1 MTARPDFPEIET
13 SAPVSAAILVGGR
26 ARRMHGLDKSML
38 DVDGLPILERQL
50 AVLRQLSDD
59 LMIVTRAG
67 APDVGPALPPGRESP
82 FAQPGL
88 RIVSDE
94 ISDAGPLGGIHA
106 ALVNARAPVTLVVAC
121 DMPFLSLEFLRHLAA
136 RVEGVDVAVPRTTD
150 GYHPLCAAYAQ
161 TARPF
166 VEQQLAR
173 GEFKVSALFSM
184 DLRVAELGPAELAR
198 FDPEGRMLSNVNTP
212 HDYRQ
217 ACSRT
222 LDR

>member
-1 MTARPDFPEIET
+1 MTARPDFPET
-13 SAPVSAAILVGGR
+13 GPAAPLSAAILVGGR
-26 ARRMHGLDKSML
+26 ARRMHGLDKSSL

-59 LMIVTRAG
+59 LMIVTRADSPYDG
-67 APDVGPALPPGRESP
+67 ESP
-82 FAQPGL
+82 FARPGL
-88 RIVSDE
+88 RIVSDV

-106 ALVNARAPVTLVVAC
+106 ALVHAQSPVTLVVAC
-121 DMPFLSLEFLRHLAA
+121 DMPFLSIEFLRHLAA

-166 VEQQLAR
+166 VERQLAR
-173 GEFKVSALFSM
+173 GILKVSALFSM
-184 DLRVAELGPAELAR
+184 DLRVAELGPAELAG

-217 ACSRT
+217 ACSRA

>member
-1 MTARPDFPEIET
+1 
-13 SAPVSAAILVGGR
+13 
-26 ARRMHGLDKSML
+26 MHGLDKSAL

-67 APDVGPALPPGRESP
+67 APRDREDPP
-82 FAQPGL
+82 FARPGL

-106 ALVNARAPVTLVVAC
+106 ALVHAKAPVTLVVAC

-136 RVEGVDVAVPRTTD
+136 RVEGMDVAVPRTTD

-166 VEQQLAR
+166 VERQLAR
-173 GEFKVSALFSM
+173 GVLKVSALFSM
-184 DLRVAELGPAELAR
+184 DLRVAELGPDELAG

-217 ACSRT
+217 ACSRAIN
-222 LDR
+222 R

>member
-1 MTARPDFPEIET
+1 MTARPSFPAMGP
-13 SAPVSAAILVGGR
+13 SATLSAAILVGGR
-26 ARRMHGLDKSML
+26 ARRMHGLDKSTL

-67 APDVGPALPPGRESP
+67 APRDAESLI
-82 FAQPGL
+82 AQPGL

-106 ALVNARAPVTLVVAC
+106 ALVNAHAPVTLVVAC
-121 DMPFLSLEFLRHLAA
+121 DMPFLSLDFLRHLAA

-166 VEQQLAR
+166 VERQLAR
-173 GEFKVSALFSM
+173 GVLKVSALFSM
-184 DLRVAELGPAELAR
+184 DLRVAELGPDELAG

>member
-1 MTARPDFPEIET
+1 MTRSEDPA
-13 SAPVSAAILVGGR
+13 AVSAAILVGGR
-26 ARRMHGLDKSML
+26 ARRMHGVDKSTL

-67 APDVGPALPPGRESP
+67 VPRDGPALPLGGKSP
-82 FAQPGL
+82 FARPGL
-88 RIVSDE
+88 RLVSDE

-106 ALVNARAPVTLVVAC
+106 ALIHARAPVTLVVAC

-136 RVEGVDVAVPRTTD
+136 RVEGMDVAVPRTAD

-161 TARPF
+161 SARPF
-166 VEQQLAR
+166 VERQLASGVLR
-173 GEFKVSALFSM
+173 VSALFSM
-184 DLRVAELGPAELAR
+184 DLRVAELGPDELAG

-217 ACSRT
+217 ACSRV

>member
-1 MTARPDFPEIET
+1 MGA
-13 SAPVSAAILVGGR
+13 SATVSAAILVGGR
-26 ARRMHGLDKSML
+26 ARRMHGVDKSML

-59 LMIVTRAG
+59 IMIVTRAG
-67 APDVGPALPPGRESP
+67 APRDGESSSP
-82 FAQPGL
+82 FARLGL
-88 RIVSDE
+88 RIVSDV

-106 ALVNARAPVTLVVAC
+106 ALVNAHAPVTLVVAC

-136 RVEGVDVAVPRTTD
+136 RVEGVDVAVPRTPD
-150 GYHPLCAAYAQ
+150 GYHPLCAAYAH

-166 VEQQLAR
+166 VERQLAR
-173 GEFKVSALFSM
+173 GVLKVSALFSM
-184 DLRVAELGPAELAR
+184 DLRVAELGPAELAG

-217 ACSRT
+217 ASSRA

>member
-1 MTARPDFPEIET
+1 MAARPDFPEKGAT
-13 SAPVSAAILVGGR
+13 ANVSAAILAGGR
-26 ARRMHGLDKSML
+26 ARRMHGLDKSTL

-59 LMIVTRAG
+59 LMIVTRAD
-67 APDVGPALPPGRESP
+67 APRDGDSP
-82 FAQPGL
+82 ITRPGL

-106 ALVNARAPVTLVVAC
+106 ALVHAKAPVTIVVAC

-136 RVEGVDVAVPRTTD
+136 RVEGMDVAVPRTTD

-166 VEQQLAR
+166 VERQLAR
-173 GEFKVSALFSM
+173 GVLKVSALFSM
-184 DLRVAELGPAELAR
+184 DLRIAELGPDELVR

>member
-1 MTARPDFPEIET
+1 MTARPNFPGA
-13 SAPVSAAILVGGR
+13 SASVSAAILVGGR
-26 ARRMHGLDKSML
+26 ARRMHGLDKSTL

-67 APDVGPALPPGRESP
+67 APREADSS
-82 FAQPGL
+82 FARFGL

-106 ALVNARAPVTLVVAC
+106 ALVNAHAPVTLVVAC

-136 RVEGVDVAVPRTTD
+136 RVEGVDVAVPRTPD

-166 VEQQLAR
+166 VERQLAR
-173 GEFKVSALFSM
+173 GVLKVSALFSM
-184 DLRVAELGPAELAR
+184 DLRVAELGPDELAG

-217 ACSRT
+217 ACSRA
-222 LDR
+222 LNR

>member
-1 MTARPDFPEIET
+1 MTARPDFPET
-13 SAPVSAAILVGGR
+13 GPSSAVSAAILVGGR
-26 ARRMHGLDKSML
+26 ARRMHGLDKSSL

-67 APDVGPALPPGRESP
+67 APRDGDHSP
-82 FAQPGL
+82 FARPGL
-88 RIVSDE
+88 RIVSDV

-106 ALVNARAPVTLVVAC
+106 ALVHARSPVTLVVAC
-121 DMPFLSLEFLRHLAA
+121 DMPFLSIELLRHLAA
-136 RVEGVDVAVPRTTD
+136 RVEGVDVAVPRTPD
-150 GYHPLCAAYAQ
+150 GYHPLCAAYAH

-166 VEQQLAR
+166 VERQLAQ
-173 GEFKVSALFSM
+173 GILKVSALFSM
-184 DLRVAELGPAELAR
+184 DLRVAELGPAELAG

-217 ACSRT
+217 ACSRA

>member
-1 MTARPDFPEIET
+1 MTARPDFPAMGP
-13 SAPVSAAILVGGR
+13 SATVSAAILVGGR
-26 ARRMHGLDKSML
+26 ARRMHGLDKSTL

-67 APDVGPALPPGRESP
+67 APDDRESP
-82 FAQPGL
+82 FARPGL

-106 ALVNARAPVTLVVAC
+106 ALVNAHAPVTLVVAC

-166 VEQQLAR
+166 VERQLAR
-173 GEFKVSALFSM
+173 GVLKVSALFST
-184 DLRVAELGPAELAR
+184 DLRVAELGPAELAG

>member
-1 MTARPDFPEIET
+1 MTRSEGP
-13 SAPVSAAILVGGR
+13 APVSAAILVGGR
-26 ARRMHGLDKSML
+26 ARRMHGLDKSTL

-50 AVLRQLSDD
+50 AVLRQLTDD

-67 APDVGPALPPGRESP
+67 APRDEGSSSQGKSGPLAR
-82 FAQPGL
+82 PGL
-88 RIVSDE
+88 RIVSDV

-106 ALVNARAPVTLVVAC
+106 ALIHARAPATLVVAC
-121 DMPFLSLEFLRHLAA
+121 DMPFLSLELLRHLAA
-136 RVEGVDVAVPRTTD
+136 RVEGMDVAVPRTTD

-161 TARPF
+161 TARP
-166 VEQQLAR
+166 VIERQLTR

-184 DLRVAELGPAELAR
+184 DLRVAELGPDELAG

-217 ACSRT
+217 ASSRAF
-222 LDR
+222 DR

>member
-1 MTARPDFPEIET
+1 MGA
-13 SAPVSAAILVGGR
+13 SAVSAAILVGGR
-26 ARRMHGLDKSML
+26 ARRMHGLDKSSL

-67 APDVGPALPPGRESP
+67 APLDGESP
-82 FAQPGL
+82 YARVGL
-88 RIVSDE
+88 RIVSDV
-94 ISDAGPLGGIHA
+94 ISDGGPLGGIHA
-106 ALVNARAPVTLVVAC
+106 ALVHAHAPVTLVVAC

-136 RVEGVDVAVPRTTD
+136 RVEGVDVAVPRTPD
-150 GYHPLCAAYAQ
+150 GYHPLCAAYAH

-166 VEQQLAR
+166 VERQLAT
-173 GEFKVSALFSM
+173 GVLKVSALFSM
-184 DLRVAELGPAELAR
+184 DLRVAELGPAELAG

-217 ACSRT
+217 ALSRT

>member
-1 MTARPDFPEIET
+1 MTARPDFPAMGA
-13 SAPVSAAILVGGR
+13 SATLSAAILVGGR
-26 ARRMHGLDKSML
+26 ARRMHGLDKSTL

-50 AVLRQLSDD
+50 AVLRQLTDD
-59 LMIVTRAG
+59 LLIVTRAG
-67 APDVGPALPPGRESP
+67 APRDGDSSQGRSEP
-82 FAQPGL
+82 FARPGV

-106 ALVNARAPVTLVVAC
+106 ALVNAHAPVTLVVAG

-136 RVEGVDVAVPRTTD
+136 RVEGVDVAVPRTPD

-166 VEQQLAR
+166 VERQLAR
-173 GEFKVSALFSM
+173 GVLKVSALFSM
-184 DLRVAELGPAELAR
+184 DLRVAELGPAELAA

>member
-1 MTARPDFPEIET
+1 M
-13 SAPVSAAILVGGR
+13 SAAILVGGR
-26 ARRMHGLDKSML
+26 ARRMHGLDKSTL

-59 LMIVTRAG
+59 LMIVTRADAPRDG
-67 APDVGPALPPGRESP
+67 ATLPQGKSGP
-82 FAQPGL
+82 FARPGL
-88 RIVSDE
+88 RIVSDV

-106 ALVNARAPVTLVVAC
+106 ALVHAHAPVTLVVAC

-136 RVEGVDVAVPRTTD
+136 RVEGVDVAVPRTPD

-166 VEQQLAR
+166 VERQLAR
-173 GEFKVSALFSM
+173 GVLKVSALFSM
-184 DLRVAELGPAELAR
+184 DLRVAELGPAELAG

>member
-1 MTARPDFPEIET
+1 MTARPDFPEMGA
-13 SAPVSAAILVGGR
+13 SATVSAAILVGGR
-26 ARRMHGLDKSML
+26 ARRMHGLDKSTL

-59 LMIVTRAG
+59 LLIVTRSG
-67 APDVGPALPPGRESP
+67 APRDGDDSR
-82 FAQPGL
+82 FARPGL

-106 ALVNARAPVTLVVAC
+106 ALVHAKAPVTLVVAC
-121 DMPFLSLEFLRHLAA
+121 DMPFLSLAFLRHLAA
-136 RVEGVDVAVPRTTD
+136 RVKGMDVAVPRTTD

-166 VEQQLAR
+166 VERQLAR
-173 GEFKVSALFSM
+173 GVLQVSALFSM
-184 DLRVAELGPAELAR
+184 DLRVAELGPDELAG

-217 ACSRT
+217 ACSRA

>member
-1 MTARPDFPEIET
+1 MTARPDFPEQGA
-13 SAPVSAAILVGGR
+13 SATVSAAILVGGR
-26 ARRMHGLDKSML
+26 ARRRHGVDKSRL

-67 APDVGPALPPGRESP
+67 ALHEGESP
-82 FAQPGL
+82 FARPGL

-106 ALVNARAPVTLVVAC
+106 ALVNAHAPVTLVVAC

-136 RVEGVDVAVPRTTD
+136 RVEGVDVAVPRTPD

-161 TARPF
+161 SARPF
-166 VEQQLAR
+166 VERQLAQ
-173 GEFKVSALFSM
+173 GVLKVSALFSM
-184 DLRVAELGPAELAR
+184 DLRVAELGPAELAG

-217 ACSRT
+217 ACSRA

>member
-1 MTARPDFPEIET
+1 MGP
-13 SAPVSAAILVGGR
+13 SATVSAAILVGGR
-26 ARRMHGLDKSML
+26 ARRMHGLDKSTL

-67 APDVGPALPPGRESP
+67 APRDGAQSSSQGKSGP
-82 FAQPGL
+82 FARPGL
-88 RIVSDE
+88 RVVSDV

-106 ALVNARAPVTLVVAC
+106 ALVHANAPVTLVVAC

-166 VEQQLAR
+166 VERQLAR
-173 GEFKVSALFSM
+173 GVLKVSALFSM

-198 FDPEGRMLSNVNTP
+198 FDPEGRILSNVNTP

-217 ACSRT
+217 ACSRA

>member
-1 MTARPDFPEIET
+1 MGA
-13 SAPVSAAILVGGR
+13 SAAVSAAILVGGR
-26 ARRMHGLDKSML
+26 ARRMHGLDKSTL

-67 APDVGPALPPGRESP
+67 APRDGAQSPSEGTSGP
-82 FAQPGL
+82 FARPGL
-88 RIVSDE
+88 RIVSDV

-106 ALVNARAPVTLVVAC
+106 ALVHAHAPVTLVVAC

-136 RVEGVDVAVPRTTD
+136 RVEGVDVAVPRTPD

-166 VEQQLAR
+166 VERQLAR
-173 GEFKVSALFSM
+173 GVLKVSALFSM
-184 DLRVAELGPAELAR
+184 DLRVAELGPDELAG

>member
-1 MTARPDFPEIET
+1 MGP
-13 SAPVSAAILVGGR
+13 SAALSAAILVGGR
-26 ARRMHGLDKSML
+26 ARRMHGVDKSSL

-59 LMIVTRAG
+59 LMIVTRRG
-67 APDVGPALPPGRESP
+67 APREGDASSQGKSGP
-82 FAQPGL
+82 FARPGL

-94 ISDAGPLGGIHA
+94 ISDAGPLGGILT
-106 ALVNARAPVTLVVAC
+106 ALVHAHAPVTLVVAG

-136 RVEGVDVAVPRTTD
+136 RVEGVDVAVPRTAD

-161 TARPF
+161 SARPF
-166 VEQQLAR
+166 VERQLAL
-173 GEFKVSALFSM
+173 GVLKVSALFAT
-184 DLRVAELGPAELAR
+184 DLRVAELGPAELAG

-217 ACSRT
+217 ACSRA

>member
-1 MTARPDFPEIET
+1 MTARPDFPAMGP
-13 SAPVSAAILVGGR
+13 SATVSAAILVGGR
-26 ARRMHGLDKSML
+26 ARRMHGLDKSSL

-59 LMIVTRAG
+59 LMIVTRRG
-67 APDVGPALPPGRESP
+67 APRDGDASSQGKSGPLAR
-82 FAQPGL
+82 PGL
-88 RIVSDE
+88 RVVSDE

-106 ALVNARAPVTLVVAC
+106 ALVNAHAPVTLVVAC

-166 VEQQLAR
+166 VERQLAR
-173 GEFKVSALFSM
+173 GVLKVSALFST
-184 DLRVAELGPAELAR
+184 DLRVAELGPAELAG

>member
-1 MTARPDFPEIET
+1 MGP
-13 SAPVSAAILVGGR
+13 SATLSAAILVGGR
-26 ARRMHGLDKSML
+26 ARRMHGLDKSAL

-50 AVLRQLSDD
+50 AVLRQLSGD
-59 LMIVTRAG
+59 LMIVIRAG
-67 APDVGPALPPGRESP
+67 APRDGDSS
-82 FAQPGL
+82 FARPGL

-106 ALVNARAPVTLVVAC
+106 ALVHAHAPVTVVVAC

-136 RVEGVDVAVPRTTD
+136 RVEGMDVAVPRTTD

-166 VEQQLAR
+166 VERQLAR
-173 GEFKVSALFSM
+173 GVLKVSALFSM
-184 DLRVAELGPAELAR
+184 DLRVAELGPDELAK